1 MSVRLWKKSS
11 YNSTTFESKPQI
23 IEHFFSNEM
32 DGKVTTRYEIGGKY
46 GFSTNCAHYV
56 TVEDPVP

>member
-23 IEHFFSNEM
+23 IEHFFANEM
-32 DGKVTTRYEIGGKY
+32 EK
-46 GFSTNCAHYV
+46 
-56 TVEDPVP
+56 

>member
-23 IEHFFSNEM
+23 IEYFFSNEM
-32 DGKVTTRYEIGGKY
+32 DGKVTTRYEIGK
-46 GFSTNCAHYV
+46 N
-56 TVEDPVP
+56 TVFPHTVHTM